1 MKREESND
9 ELTVEDEFEEYLKK
23 DIPESQREDRKLFQ
37 QQQIEALE
45 LLSFLNF

>member
-1 MKREESND
+1 M
-9 ELTVEDEFEEYLKK
+9 KK
-23 DIPESQREDRKLFQ
+23 DIPESQPEDRKLFQ